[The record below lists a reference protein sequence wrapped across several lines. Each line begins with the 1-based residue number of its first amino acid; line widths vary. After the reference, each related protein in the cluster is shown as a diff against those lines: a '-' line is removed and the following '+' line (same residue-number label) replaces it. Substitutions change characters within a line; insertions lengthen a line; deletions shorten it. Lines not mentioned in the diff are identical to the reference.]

1 MPSVLQDHFFTLEEH
16 AEEVHD
22 GEEEGRES
30 LAAVD
35 ATDSPGGASSGEERS
50 PARSLQHNT
59 TIARTM
65 RAKVAKTKQ
74 VIIMVGLPGR
84 GKVRS
89 VCAWV
94 ERVTACSN

>member
-1 MPSVLQDHFFTLEEH
+1 MGDLLIRSHLRLQDHFFTLEEH
-16 AEEVHD
+16 AVEVQD
-22 GEEEGRES
+22 GEDERNES
-30 LAAVD
+30 AHGVE
-35 ATDSPGGASSGEERS
+35 ATDSPVEERS
-50 PARSLQHNT
+50 PARSMQHNT

-89 VCAWV
+89 VCML
-94 ERVTACSN
+94 